1 LHKYLRAIGFSKIQ
15 TPKQM
20 HDLIMDVIQSAD
32 KRSYTSNSETT
43 MLAEFSKDF
52 ADRIG
57 ITVCGEFDDKD
68 EFTFEYSFPYFRG
81 DGISTEEDISVERHA
96 EKESYAG
103 VCNDMRVGVSL
114 IFYLQNMM
122 DYAKIKY
129 GNRLPIRG
137 TSLTL
142 SALST
147 SGKIL
152 LPIRKNEA
160 EMARIEKETTNRNKL
175 IAQARAGDEEAIET
189 LTLEDMDTYNAIS
202 KKIRKEDVLSLVDTY
217 FMPYGVECDQYSV
230 MGEITDCS
238 STKNRLTEE
247 ELYIM
252 TVSCND
258 LVFEVCINKKDLYG
272 EPMPGRRFRG
282 SIWMQGII
290 NFPEA
295 YGVS

>member
-1 LHKYLRAIGFSKIQ
+1 MHKYLRAVGFSRIE

-20 HDLIMDVIQSAD
+20 HDLVMDVIQNAD
-32 KRSYTSNSETT
+32 KRNYTSNSENT

-57 ITVCGEFDDKD
+57 VTVCGEFDEKD
-68 EFTFEYSFPYFRG
+68 EFSYEYSFPYFRG

-103 VCNDMRVGVSL
+103 VCNDMRIGVSL

-129 GNRLPIRG
+129 GNRLPVRG

-152 LPIRKNEA
+152 LPICKNEA
-160 EMARIEKETTNRNKL
+160 DMAKIEK
-175 IAQARAGDEEAIET
+175 D
-189 LTLEDMDTYNAIS
+189 
-202 KKIRKEDVLSLVDTY
+202 RK
-217 FMPYGVECDQYSV
+217 SV
-230 MGEITDCS
+230 
-238 STKNRLTEE
+238 
-247 ELYIM
+247 
-252 TVSCND
+252 V
-258 LVFEVCINKKDLYG
+258 
-272 EPMPGRRFRG
+272 
-282 SIWMQGII
+282 
-290 NFPEA
+290 
-295 YGVS
+295 